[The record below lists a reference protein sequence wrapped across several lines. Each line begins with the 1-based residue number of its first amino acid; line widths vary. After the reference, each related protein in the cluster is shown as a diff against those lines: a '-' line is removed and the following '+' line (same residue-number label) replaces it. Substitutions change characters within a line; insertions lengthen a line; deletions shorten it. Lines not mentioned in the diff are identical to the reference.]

1 MNMRKIKV
9 VKELELYKYEEL
21 SSEAKEK
28 AKKDYLDNLE
38 PVLFTD
44 MVETDLKTVFPNSD
58 LKVQYS
64 LNYYQGDGL
73 SVYGSLDFED
83 IFNILKGD
91 DPVLI
96 EGIDPFSE
104 KEIKTLRFYA
114 NEKGGFK
121 INENPRYLFFCEWD
135 YNFADDW
142 VDTFESDGF
151 SSVQTEL
158 IFRFE
163 KAVKIIMCRYCK
175 KWEDAG
181 YDFFYEVEDDAMKE
195 MSEGND
201 WEYLGDGTLYVE

>member
-1 MNMRKIKV
+1 MRKIKV

-64 LNYYQGDGL
+64 LSYSQGDGL

-83 IFNILKGD
+83 IFNILKGND
-91 DPVLI
+91 YPSLTESIV
-96 EGIDPFSE
+96 PFTE

-114 NEKGGFK
+114 NEIGGFK

>member
-1 MNMRKIKV
+1 MRKIKV

-104 KEIKTLRFYA
+104 KEIKILRFYA
-114 NEKGGFK
+114 NEIGGFK

>member
-1 MNMRKIKV
+1 MRKIKV

-64 LNYYQGDGL
+64 LNYCQGNGL

-83 IFNILKGD
+83 IFNILKGN

-104 KEIKTLRFYA
+104 KEIKILRFYA
-114 NEKGGFK
+114 NEIGGFK

>member
-1 MNMRKIKV
+1 MRKIKV

-38 PVLFTD
+38 PALFTD

-64 LNYYQGDGL
+64 LNYCQGDGL

-96 EGIDPFSE
+96 KGIDPFSE

-114 NEKGGFK
+114 NEKGALNVD
-121 INENPRYLFFCEWD
+121 INQRYPFFCDWC
-135 YNFADDW
+135 YNFADNW
-142 VDTFESDGF
+142 IDTFECNGLSFIRTD
-151 SSVQTEL
+151 L
-158 IFRFE
+158 IYRFD
-163 KAVKIIMCRYCK
+163 KTVKIIMRRYCK
-175 KWEDAG
+175 KWEYVG
-181 YDFFYEVEDDAMKE
+181 YEFFYEVEDDAMKE
-195 MSEGND
+195 MSESNG
-201 WEYLGDGTLYVE
+201 WEYLADGTLYVA

>member
-1 MNMRKIKV
+1 MRKIKV
-9 VKELELYKYEEL
+9 VKELELYSYEEL
-21 SSEAKEK
+21 RNEAKEK
-28 AKKDYLDNLE
+28 AKADYLDNLE
-38 PVLFTD
+38 PALFTD
-44 MVETDLKTVFPNSD
+44 MVETDLKMVFPNSG

-64 LNYYQGDGL
+64 LNYCQGDGL

-83 IFNILKGD
+83 IFNILKGN

-142 VDTFESDGF
+142 VDTFKYTGLSFIKID
-151 SSVQTEL
+151 L
-158 IFRFE
+158 IYRLE
-163 KAVKIIMCRYCK
+163 KAVKTIMRRYCK
-175 KWEDAG
+175 KWEEVG

-195 MSEGND
+195 MSESNG
-201 WEYLGDGTLYVE
+201 WEYLADGTLYVE